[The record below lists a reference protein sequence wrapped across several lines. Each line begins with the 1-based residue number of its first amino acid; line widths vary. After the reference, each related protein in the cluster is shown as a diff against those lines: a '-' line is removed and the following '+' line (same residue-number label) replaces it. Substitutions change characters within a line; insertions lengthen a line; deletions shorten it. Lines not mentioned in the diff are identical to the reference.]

1 MQVTSVDNMRAGV
14 RECARGDVCERAG
27 VVCRNVHIA
36 CVGRACGMCEVAYGV
51 RVMCTLCGMHLSG

>member
-1 MQVTSVDNMRAGV
+1 MQVTGARVICDG
-14 RECARGDVCERAG
+14 CAERAG
-27 VVCRNVHIA
+27 VVCRNVDIA